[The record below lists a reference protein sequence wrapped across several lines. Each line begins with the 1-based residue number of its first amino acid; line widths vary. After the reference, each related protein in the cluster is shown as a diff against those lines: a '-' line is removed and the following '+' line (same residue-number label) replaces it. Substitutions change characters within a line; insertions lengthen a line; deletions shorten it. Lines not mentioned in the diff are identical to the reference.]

1 MKNNKKLSY
10 RRETARQLQS
20 GGKREGIE
28 GREGQEGEERREG
41 KGRDEVVP
49 LIFQN
54 VVAPLC
60 YDVRA
65 RARLYTPLN

>member
-1 MKNNKKLSY
+1 VKNNKKLSY

-41 KGRDEVVP
+41 RDERGKGEMKWSP
-49 LIFQN
+49 SSFKTSLHRCIMMF
-54 VVAPLC
+54 
-60 YDVRA
+60 VRA
-65 RARLYTPLN
+65 RV